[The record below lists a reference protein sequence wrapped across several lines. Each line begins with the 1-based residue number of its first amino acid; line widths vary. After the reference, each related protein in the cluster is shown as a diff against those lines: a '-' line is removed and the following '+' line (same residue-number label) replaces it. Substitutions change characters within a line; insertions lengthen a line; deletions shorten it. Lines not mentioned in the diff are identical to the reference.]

1 MKRSYMVTL
10 LLILSIF
17 LSSITILAQTSS
29 HQKAAVEYLKAQ
41 KSIEKTQNGVLLMF
55 ETRIELN
62 PKLAQFYDIMTK
74 WVKKYFTW
82 EILSPAYIKV
92 TMDTFSEA
100 ELREITAFYLT
111 PIGQTMLKKNPEL
124 MRESGGI
131 TMGIFSK
138 YKPEL
143 DKMIEERI
151 KEIESKEK

>member
-1 MKRSYMVTL
+1 MKRYQMVTL

-41 KSIEKTQNGVLLMF
+41 KSIETTQNGVMLMF
-55 ETRIELN
+55 ETKIEQN
-62 PKLAQFYDIMTK
+62 PKLSQLRDIMIK

-82 EILSPAYIKV
+82 EILSPAYIKA

-100 ELREITAFYLT
+100 ELREITTFYLT
-111 PIGQTMLKKNPEL
+111 PVGQKMLEKNTELIRKSSDVTMD
-124 MRESGGI
+124 
-131 TMGIFSK
+131 IFKK

-143 DKMIEERI
+143 DKMFVERI
-151 KEIESKEK
+151 KEIESKKK